1 MSVVDD
7 VQTVFKSLEK
17 GNLNLNAASKVG
29 LSITAGST
37 GGYPILTSPA
47 VWIGIGAVNW
57 IQS

>member
-29 LSITAGST
+29 LSIAAGSIV
-37 GGYPILTSPA
+37 GLTF
-47 VWIGIGAVNW
+47 VH
-57 IQS
+57 